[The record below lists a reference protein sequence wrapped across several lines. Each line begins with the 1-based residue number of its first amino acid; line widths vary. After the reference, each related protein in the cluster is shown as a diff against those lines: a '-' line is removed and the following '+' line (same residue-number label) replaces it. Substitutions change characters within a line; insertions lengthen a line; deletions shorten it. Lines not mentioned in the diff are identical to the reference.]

1 MCERLFKNIKRLFSK
16 ISTVLINL
24 SFMWG
29 KVEKPLYSCL
39 ESMPTPILA
48 ALPINTNSWGI
59 VVILIFSG
67 CDLHGIEATL
77 GTARALV
84 SLSHLSHLSSF
95 VSTEDWEKI
104 EISVFSCGLLLSSGQ
119 SVTYYLIRFFFFAF
133 WPLFTPIRRFSF

>member
-59 VVILIFSG
+59 VVILIFSR
-67 CDLHGIEATL
+67 CNLHGIEATL

-84 SLSHLSHLSSF
+84 SLL
-95 VSTEDWEKI
+95 TEDWEKI

-119 SVTYYLIRFFFFAF
+119 SVSYYLIRFFFFCILAAF
-133 WPLFTPIRRFSF
+133 YSHS